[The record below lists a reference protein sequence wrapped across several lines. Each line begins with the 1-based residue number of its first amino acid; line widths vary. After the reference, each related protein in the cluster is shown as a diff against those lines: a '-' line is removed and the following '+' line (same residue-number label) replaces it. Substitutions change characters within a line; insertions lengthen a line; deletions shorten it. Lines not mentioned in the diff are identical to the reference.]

1 MPVMDGVEATR
12 QIRNPLSAVLNHDV
26 SVVAMTANAM
36 KSDWERCRAAGM
48 NDFVPKP
55 VSMGVLRKA
64 LTKWLLNGPSATP
77 AMAAQLVPSRS
88 SESEPLVF
96 DRAGMLDRMQG
107 DKDLATVVM
116 EEFLKD
122 IPHQI
127 QTLKDFVQNGDIV
140 GSARQAHSIK
150 GASATVGGER
160 LRKAAAEMEKA
171 ADAGDMATVANQIED
186 LEAQFLLLRN
196 AIENECHATP

>member
-1 MPVMDGVEATR
+1 
-12 QIRNPLSAVLNHDV
+12 
-26 SVVAMTANAM
+26 
-36 KSDWERCRAAGM
+36 
-48 NDFVPKP
+48 VPKP

-64 LTKWLLNGPSATP
+64 LQKWLPHQASGSPATTGQLITPRSA
-77 AMAAQLVPSRS
+77 
-88 SESEPLVF
+88 ESEPLVF
-96 DRAGMLDRMQG
+96 DRAGVLSRMQG
-107 DKDLATVVM
+107 DKDLATIVM
-116 EEFLKD
+116 EGFLKD

-127 QTLKDFVQNGDIV
+127 QALRDFVQSGDTA

-171 ADAGDMATVANQIED
+171 ADAGDMDTVANQIED

-196 AIENECHATP
+196 ALDNECHATP